1 MMVQNLWVYL
11 EAVFVGGDIAK
22 QLPAE
27 SKRFAVNLFMEF
39 YSCFQIASRNN
50 SITLFNFFK
59 FSFILLI
66 RAKRNGEVTEV
77 AIVP

>member
-27 SKRFAVNLFMEF
+27 SKRFAVGATKSQKNCINSDENLKV
-39 YSCFQIASRNN
+39 
-50 SITLFNFFK
+50 FFHIRQNVLDELYK
-59 FSFILLI
+59 FLCRPLI
-66 RAKRNGEVTEV
+66 NRG
-77 AIVP
+77 